1 MPRGPPMQPRMPA
14 AVTWIFLALET
25 RVAQIKS
32 GRLERNLTLPLSSNA
47 PSPKTSAPLHPDKIC
62 PGYQLLPKEGAR
74 VKVNQVFGSRA
85 STVYPLLRRR
95 LGSGL
100 PDGN

>member
-1 MPRGPPMQPRMPA
+1 MPREPPMLPQMPVV
-14 AVTWIFLALET
+14 VTWIFLSPEI

-32 GRLERNLTLPLSSNA
+32 GRLERNLTLPLTSNA
-47 PSPKTSAPLHPDKIC
+47 PLLKTSAPLHPDKTYC
-62 PGYQLLPKEGAR
+62 DYRLLPKGGAR
-74 VKVNQVFGSRA
+74 VKVNQAFGSRA

-100 PDGN
+100 PDG